1 MLLTTDR
8 SILFNVNCK
17 LGSVIFGQVVLL
29 RVTKYLQEISY
40 KAGDSTNEGIILHKL
55 DNRALSKLFSIAR

>member
-8 SILFNVNCK
+8 AILFNVNYK
-17 LGSVIFGQVVLL
+17 LDSIIFDQVVLL
-29 RVTKYLQEISY
+29 RGTKYLQEISY

-55 DNRALSKLFSIAR
+55 GNRALSKLFSIAR